1 MTTIYDVASRAG
13 VSAATVSRV
22 LNQRGTVAPDLA
34 DRVRAAVDELGYRP
48 NGVARNLR
56 RRATT
61 VWGLIISDIGN
72 PFFTAIVRGVEDAAR
87 EAGYSLVLCN
97 SDDSLDKERSYI
109 QIALDEQMA
118 GVIISPASE
127 AESDLAPLL
136 DRGVPVVCVDRRLGR
151 NDVDTVLGDNVR
163 GARMAIEHLV
173 DSGCRRIA
181 CITGPTRTTTAAERL
196 EGYRQAV
203 AAAGVD
209 TDPGLA
215 VVANFKEDGGYQGAE
230 KLLRLD
236 PRPDGLFVAN
246 NLMTVGALEAL
257 VDHGVS
263 IPDELLVVGFDD
275 IPWARLT
282 RPRLTTVHQPTY
294 EMGREA
300 GRLLTARMTGDT
312 ALAKTPTEP
321 LRLDRPKTVTLSP
334 TLQIR
339 ESSRR
344 P

>member
-1 MTTIYDVASRAG
+1 MTTIYDVAARAG

-22 LNQRGTVAPDLA
+22 LNGRGTVSPDLA
-34 DRVRAAVDELGYRP
+34 ERVTAAVQELSYRP

-72 PFFTAIVRGVEDAAR
+72 PFFTAIVRGVEDAAH
-87 EAGYSLVLCN
+87 EAGFSLVLCN
-97 SDDSLDKERSYI
+97 SDDMLDKEQRYI
-109 QIALDEQMA
+109 QIALAEQMA
-118 GVIISPASE
+118 GVIITPASE
-127 AESDLAPLL
+127 AESDLTPLL
-136 DRGVPVVCVDRRLGR
+136 ERGIPVVAVDRRLGR
-151 NDVDTVLGDNVR
+151 HDVDTVVGDNLR
-163 GARMAIEHLV
+163 GARLATEHLLA
-173 DSGCRRIA
+173 SGCRRIA
-181 CITGPTRTTTAAERL
+181 CITGPTQTTTAQERL

-203 AAAGVD
+203 TAAGLKVD
-209 TDPGLA
+209 EDLIM
-215 VVANFKEDGGYQGAE
+215 VENFKEDGGYDGAE
-230 KLLRLD
+230 RLLSLED
-236 PRPDGLFVAN
+236 RPDGLFVAN

-257 VDHGVS
+257 VDAGVQV
-263 IPDELLVVGFDD
+263 PRDLLLVGFDD

-300 GRLLTARMTGDT
+300 GLLLAARLTSDPGHAR
-312 ALAKTPTEP
+312 
-321 LRLDRPKTVTLSP
+321 TVILSP

-344 P
+344 D